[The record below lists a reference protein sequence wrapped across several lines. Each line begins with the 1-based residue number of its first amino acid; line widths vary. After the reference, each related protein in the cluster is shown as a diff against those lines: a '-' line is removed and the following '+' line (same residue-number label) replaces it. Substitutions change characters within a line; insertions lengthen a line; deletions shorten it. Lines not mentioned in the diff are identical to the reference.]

1 MKMLIKILAT
11 GSKGNCYH
19 VSDGVTELL
28 IECGIRY
35 TDIIRGLDYSVGN
48 IGAVLVSHAHKDHSL
63 CASEMAEMGFEMLMP
78 EMTAIALGLEFHP
91 CVALAVQSK
100 QYNVGTFGIVP
111 FPLVHCNSDGS
122 ECVNFGYLIASSATR
137 EKLLFATDTAYISN
151 RFKGLTHVM
160 IEVNYTD
167 GMLDEGYVPEV
178 EKRRLKSHMSL
189 DTAVKFLE
197 STDRSRLKAVYAIH
211 ASETRCDRDEVYRT
225 LAPYAEN
232 IVVG

>member
-1 MKMLIKILAT
+1 MKMRIKILAT

-35 TDIIRGLDYSVGN
+35 TEIIRGLDYSVGN

-63 CASEMAEMGFEMLMP
+63 CAAEMAEMGFEMLMP

-122 ECVNFGYLIASSATR
+122 ECVNFGYLLASSATR

-211 ASETRCDRDEVYRT
+211 ASETRCDRDEVYCT